1 MGFLNNMQLHN
12 IKPKH
17 KSKKSRRIGRGGKRG
32 GYSGRG
38 IKGQK
43 SRAGAKIRP
52 AIRDLMMKFPKKRG
66 RAKHAFKS
74 LFFKPAILNLED
86 IEKNFKDGEIVSPKT
101 LFEKR
106 LISRKKG
113 VLPEVKILGRG
124 EISKKLVFQNI
135 LLSKSARV
143 KIEKAKSAIR
153 Q

>member
-1 MGFLNNMQLHN
+1 MNLVIVESPAKARTIKQYLGKGFNVQASFGHV
-12 IKPKH
+12 
-17 KSKKSRRIGRGGKRG
+17 
-32 GYSGRG
+32 
-38 IKGQK
+38 
-43 SRAGAKIRP
+43 
-52 AIRDLMMKFPKKRG
+52 RDLPEKG
-66 RAKHAFKS
+66 
-74 LFFKPAILNLED
+74 LGVD